1 MEIQIVVKCH
11 RGYIRTFDFF
21 HRSFFFSL
29 PGSNHERERERE
41 RYERKRK
48 NKKGKDEERKK
59 RYKRKNLLSHQFLL
73 WLEICIQNRSTLGF
87 SSL

>member
-29 PGSNHERERERE
+29 PGSNHERE
-41 RYERKRK
+41 RK